1 MVRTRLE
8 IADTSVPF
16 AEQIPV
22 SINFNIADV
31 REPDKFKSSW
41 SKTINLPESNAV
53 NILFENVFEVNSV
66 TNTFNKNKKTKV
78 KYFVDDIVNL
88 EGDLQ
93 LLKITINADNLKT
106 YECAIKGEGASFFGD
121 IGEYYITGNPDS
133 SKDLDFSAY
142 DHVYNRTNQIAKRSN
157 AGTGLN
163 CIYAHVE
170 NGNNGGNETTF
181 GVTDFLPMFHVRE
194 YVKKIIE
201 KTGRTYT
208 SSILES
214 AEFKKH
220 VVYPNLSTLNLTPTQ
235 IQNKQYYVG
244 LNSDYTLTNAVAVDV
259 NHTNES
265 SPFFDT
271 ASQSN
276 GWYVQMA
283 SNGYYNTV
291 ANNVYDVMMIHD
303 NHSVAYCTFNFY
315 SLLQIKKSPNGGVS
329 FFALASNG
337 SYLNSN
343 TFQYSKGSHYELN
356 HQIATNELFLASGD
370 RLYHNTYYTVSSI
383 NYYDS
388 AGTPVTTGAGSVIV
402 KLKSGANGTSFYSLL
417 TNKSIQDGDALLAN
431 SALPNKIKQ
440 KDFLKSIIQMFNL
453 QIEVDK
459 NNANNLIIE
468 TFDVFHAGSIL
479 NYENRTDLD
488 KEQTNNINTLDGKR
502 YIFKYKSDTDY
513 WNTLF
518 QTKYNEPFGT
528 ENINVEN
535 EFSVAEKVNEVIF
548 SPTPNVANY
557 KLGIIVPKIYKNEN
571 DVIKSTVPNIRILTC
586 GGVKTSAN
594 SYTYKGFGSS
604 DLITNQYLYVGHT
617 NDPLN
622 PTYDLNF
629 GLPKE
634 VFYTFVGTFFTDNN
648 LYNRYHKNYI
658 LNISDRDAKFISKYL
673 WVNSLDINKFSFRN
687 RLFID
692 GSYYSVNRIE
702 NYTPLDETS
711 TKYEL
716 IKLLYTDAFT
726 PSSVAFVDNPTTGS
740 STVTARV
747 AQSTTIGNSTGTE
760 STNTLAI
767 GDYIISPSTS
777 RNVLVVGDN
786 AIVPENVDG
795 FVQLN
800 GVYIPKVVN
809 SNAIT
814 YIDVDYTC
822 NEADGTV
829 LVDAGITNIDVRLPS
844 TNLYETVTYTV
855 DGVLTTVNYGKKI
868 IFSRTDGSG
877 NTVTL
882 LPPSGTLI
890 NGASSYSLPIS
901 VTLTIQN
908 FNTTSWIIIW

>member
-16 AEQIPV
+16 GEQIPV
-22 SINFNIADV
+22 SINYNIADV

-41 SKTINLPESNAV
+41 SKTISLPESNAI

-78 KYFVDDIVNL
+78 KYYVDDIVNL

-93 LLKITINADNLKT
+93 LLKITINADNLKI
-106 YECAIKGEGASFFGD
+106 YECALKGEGASFFGD
-121 IGEYYITGNPDS
+121 IGDYYITGNPDS

-142 DHVYNRTNQIAKRSN
+142 NHTYNRTNQIASRSN
-157 AGTGLN
+157 AGLGQSY
-163 CIYAHVE
+163 IYGHIE
-170 NGNNGGNETTF
+170 NGNNGGNETVF
-181 GVTDFLPMFHVRE
+181 SVADFLPMFHVRE

-208 SSILES
+208 SSILDS

-220 VVYPNLSTLNLTPTQ
+220 VVYPNLSTINLTPTQ

-265 SPFFDT
+265 APFFDT
-271 ASQSN
+271 GNQSF
-276 GWYVQMA
+276 GTYVQIGA
-283 SNGYYNTV
+283 NGLYNTV
-291 ANNVYDVMMIHD
+291 AKNVYDVKMTHTD
-303 NHSVAYCTFNFY
+303 STVSYCNLNFD
-315 SLLQIKKSPNGGVS
+315 SIINIKKSTDGGVS
-329 FFALASNG
+329 IFFPLAVVSVQLFNASTQLTKNVSYNFTHELSTGQYFLSN
-337 SYLNSN
+337 
-343 TFQYSKGSHYELN
+343 
-356 HQIATNELFLASGD
+356 GD
-370 RLYHNTYYTVSSI
+370 RLYHSTTVYPSGIS
-383 NYYDS
+383 YYDS
-388 AGTPVTTGAGSVIV
+388 GGNPITTGTGTITV

-417 TNKSIQDGDALLAN
+417 TNKAVQDGDVLLAN
-431 SALPNKIKQ
+431 SCLPNKIKQ

-459 NNANNLIIE
+459 NNPNNLIIE
-468 TFDVFHAGSIL
+468 TFDVFHAGGIL

-488 KEQTNNINTLDGKR
+488 KEQTNNINTLDSKR
-502 YIFKYKSDTDY
+502 YIFKYKADTDY
-513 WNTLF
+513 YNTLF

-557 KLGIIVPKIYKNEN
+557 SLGIIVPKILKQEN
-571 DVIKSTVPNIRILTC
+571 GVKSSVVPNIRILTT
-586 GGVKTSAN
+586 GGVKTSPN
-594 SYTYKGFGSS
+594 NYTYKSFGAS

-634 VFYTFVGTFFTDNN
+634 VFYTFIGTYFTDNN

-658 LNISDRDAKFISKYL
+658 LNISDRDAKFITKYL

-716 IKLLYTDAFT
+716 IKLLYTDAFVPT
-726 PSSVAFVDNPTTGS
+726 SIAFVDNPTTG
-740 STVTARV
+740 
-747 AQSTTIGNSTGTE
+747 E
-760 STNTLAI
+760 STLGSRIANGVNSENTTAI

-777 RNVLVVGDN
+777 RNVLVVGDYTQ
-786 AIVPENVDG
+786 VPDNVDG

-809 SNAIT
+809 STALTLVNA
-814 YIDVDYTC
+814 DYTC
-822 NEADGTV
+822 NES
-829 LVDAGITNIDVRLPS
+829 DATILIDASSTNIDVTLAS
-844 TNLYETVTYTV
+844 NNLQETITYTI
-855 DGVLTTVNYGKKI
+855 DGVLTLVDYCKKI
-868 IFSRTDGSG
+868 SIKRIDTLS
-877 NTVTL
+877 NTVTIY
-882 LPPSGTLI
+882 PAFGGAI
-890 NGASSYSLPIS
+890 DGASSY
-901 VTLTIQN
+901 TLSTNDTLNLQYSN
-908 FNTTSWIIIW
+908 GNWIII

>member
-22 SINFNIADV
+22 SINYNIADV

-41 SKTINLPESNAV
+41 SKTIQLYETNAI
-53 NILFENVFEVNSV
+53 NILFENVFEVNAV

-106 YECAIKGEGASFFGD
+106 YECALKGEGASFFGD
-121 IGEYYITGNPDS
+121 IGDYYITGNPNS
-133 SKDLDFSAY
+133 ANDLDFSAY
-142 DHVYNRTNQIAKRSN
+142 DHTYNRTNQIASRSSSG
-157 AGTGLN
+157 AGFGY
-163 CIYAHVE
+163 IYGHIE
-170 NGNNGGNETTF
+170 NGNNGGLETVF
-181 GVTDFLPMFHVRE
+181 SVADFIPMFHVRE

-208 SSILES
+208 SSILDS

-220 VVYPNLSTLNLTPTQ
+220 VVYPNLSTINLTPTQ
-235 IQNKQYYVG
+235 IANKQYYVG
-244 LNSDYTLTNAVAVDV
+244 LTSDYTMTNNVAIDV
-259 NHTNES
+259 NHTSES

-271 ASQSN
+271 GNQSF
-276 GWYVQMA
+276 GSYVQMA
-283 SNGYYNTV
+283 YNGYYNTV
-291 ANNVYDVMMIHD
+291 ATNVYDVMMIHD
-303 NHSVAYCTFNFY
+303 NHDVAYCTFNF
-315 SLLQIKKSPNGGVS
+315 SSTIIIKKSTDGGIS
-329 FFALASNG
+329 IFFPIAIESVP
-337 SYLNSN
+337 LNTN
-343 TFQYSKGSHYELN
+343 TFQYSKGTHYELK
-356 HQIATNELFLASGD
+356 HQIATNELFLSLGD
-370 RLYHNTYYTVSSI
+370 RLYHSTQYQIGSI
-383 NYYDS
+383 NYYKSD
-388 AGTPVTTGAGSVIV
+388 GTPITTGSGSVIV

-417 TNKSIQDGDALLAN
+417 TQKAVQDGDALLAN
-431 SALPNKIKQ
+431 SVLPNKIKQ
-440 KDFLKSIIQMFNL
+440 KDFLKSIIQMFKL

-459 NNANNLIIE
+459 NNPNNLIIE
-468 TFDVFHAGSIL
+468 TFDVFHSGGIL
-479 NYENRTDLD
+479 NYENKTDLD
-488 KEQTNNINTLDGKR
+488 KEQTNNINTLDAKR
-502 YIFKYKSDTDY
+502 YIFRYKPDTDY
-513 WNTLF
+513 YNNLF

-535 EFSVAEKVNEVIF
+535 EFSVAENVTEVIF

-557 KLGIIVPKIYKNEN
+557 ALGIIVPKIYKQEN
-571 DVIKSTVPNIRILTC
+571 GVKSSIVPNIRILTS

-594 SYTYKGFGSS
+594 NYTYKGFGAS

-634 VFYTFVGTFFTDNN
+634 VFYTFIGTYFTNNN
-648 LYNRYHKNYI
+648 LYNRYHRNYI

-692 GSYYSVNRIE
+692 GSYYTVNRIE
-702 NYTPLDETS
+702 NYTPLNETS

-716 IKLLYTDAFT
+716 VKLLYT
-726 PSSVAFVDNPTTGS
+726 SAFVPT
-740 STVTARV
+740 STSLTD
-747 AQSTTIGNSTGTE
+747 SDLGTTSTGTARLSNGVNSE
-760 STNTLAI
+760 NTTAI
-767 GDYIISPSTS
+767 GDYIISPSTA
-777 RNVLVVGDN
+777 RNVLVVGDYTQ
-786 AIVPENVDG
+786 VPENVDG

-809 SNAIT
+809 STAIIYT
-814 YIDVDYTC
+814 DVDYTC
-822 NEADGTV
+822 NEIDSTI
-829 LVDAGITNIDVRLPS
+829 LIDAGVTNIDIRLPS
-844 TNLYETVTYTV
+844 TNLYETITYTV
-855 DGVLTTVNYGKKI
+855 DGILTTINYGKKI
-868 IFSRTDGSG
+868 IFTRTDGSG

-890 NGASSYSLPIS
+890 NGATSYSLPIG

-908 FNTTSWIIIW
+908 FNTTSWIIL

>member
-16 AEQIPV
+16 GEQIPV
-22 SINFNIADV
+22 SINYNIADV

-41 SKTINLPESNAV
+41 SKTISLPESNAI

-78 KYFVDDIVNL
+78 KYYVDDIVNL

-93 LLKITINADNLKT
+93 LLKITINADNLKI
-106 YECAIKGEGASFFGD
+106 YECALKGEGASFFGD
-121 IGEYYITGNPDS
+121 IGDYYITGNPDS

-142 DHVYNRTNQIAKRSN
+142 NHTYNRTNQIASRSN
-157 AGTGLN
+157 AGLGQSY
-163 CIYAHVE
+163 IYGHIE
-170 NGNNGGNETTF
+170 NGNNGGNETGF
-181 GVTDFLPMFHVRE
+181 SVADFLPMFHVRE

-208 SSILES
+208 SSILDS

-220 VVYPNLSTLNLTPTQ
+220 VVYPNLSTINLTPTQ

-265 SPFFDT
+265 APFFDT
-271 ASQSN
+271 GNQSF
-276 GWYVQMA
+276 GTYVQIGA
-283 SNGYYNTV
+283 NGLYNTV
-291 ANNVYDVMMIHD
+291 AKNVYDVKMTHTD
-303 NHSVAYCTFNFY
+303 STVSYCNLNFD
-315 SLLQIKKSPNGGVS
+315 SIINIKKSTDGGVS
-329 FFALASNG
+329 IFFPLAVVSVQLFNASTQLTKNVSYNFTHELSTGQYFLSN
-337 SYLNSN
+337 
-343 TFQYSKGSHYELN
+343 
-356 HQIATNELFLASGD
+356 GD
-370 RLYHNTYYTVSSI
+370 RLYHSTTVYPSGIS
-383 NYYDS
+383 YYDS
-388 AGTPVTTGAGSVIV
+388 GGNPITTGTGTITV

-417 TNKSIQDGDALLAN
+417 TNKAVQDGDVLLAN
-431 SALPNKIKQ
+431 SCLPNKIKQ

-459 NNANNLIIE
+459 NNPNNLIIE
-468 TFDVFHAGSIL
+468 TFDVFHAGGIL

-488 KEQTNNINTLDGKR
+488 KEQTNNINTLDSKR
-502 YIFKYKSDTDY
+502 YIFKYKADTDY
-513 WNTLF
+513 YNTLF

-557 KLGIIVPKIYKNEN
+557 SLGIIVPKILKQEN
-571 DVIKSTVPNIRILTC
+571 GVKSSVVPNIRILTT
-586 GGVKTSAN
+586 GGVKTSPN
-594 SYTYKGFGSS
+594 NYTYKSFGAS

-634 VFYTFVGTFFTDNN
+634 VFYTFIGTYFTDNN

-658 LNISDRDAKFISKYL
+658 LNISDRDAKFITKYL

-716 IKLLYTDAFT
+716 IKLLYTDAFVPT
-726 PSSVAFVDNPTTGS
+726 SIAFVDNPTTG
-740 STVTARV
+740 
-747 AQSTTIGNSTGTE
+747 E
-760 STNTLAI
+760 STLGSRIANGVNSENTTAI

-777 RNVLVVGDN
+777 RNVLVVGDYTQ
-786 AIVPENVDG
+786 VPDNVDG

-809 SNAIT
+809 STALTLVNA
-814 YIDVDYTC
+814 DYTC
-822 NEADGTV
+822 NES
-829 LVDAGITNIDVRLPS
+829 DATILIDASSTNIDVTLAS
-844 TNLYETVTYTV
+844 NNLQETITYTI
-855 DGVLTTVNYGKKI
+855 DGVLTLVDYCKKI
-868 IFSRTDGSG
+868 SIKRIDTLS
-877 NTVTL
+877 NTVTIY
-882 LPPSGTLI
+882 PAFGGAI
-890 NGASSYSLPIS
+890 DGASSY
-901 VTLTIQN
+901 TLSTNDTLNLQYSN
-908 FNTTSWIIIW
+908 GNWIII

>member
-41 SKTINLPESNAV
+41 SKTISLPESNAL

-106 YECAIKGEGASFFGD
+106 YECALKGEGASFFGD
-121 IGEYYITGNPDS
+121 IGEKYITGNPDS
-133 SKDLDFSAY
+133 ADDLDFSE
-142 DHVYNRTNQIAKRSN
+142 YNHNYERNTQISSWTTYAN
-157 AGTGLN
+157 LGYGF
-163 CIYAHVE
+163 IYGHVE
-170 NGNNGGNETTF
+170 NGNNGGSETIF
-181 GVTDFLPMFHVRE
+181 NVNDFLPMFHVRE

-220 VVYPNLSTLNLTPTQ
+220 VVYPNLSSINLTPTQ

-244 LNSDYTLTNAVAVDV
+244 LTSDYTMTASASVDV
-259 NHTNES
+259 DHTNES
-265 SPFFDT
+265 APFFDT
-271 ASQSN
+271 SSQSN

-291 ANNVYDVMMIHD
+291 ANNVYDIKMTHT
-303 NHSVAYCTFNFY
+303 NPAVAYCTLNFE
-315 SLLQIKKSPNGGVS
+315 SVINIKKSPDSGSS
-329 FFALASNG
+329 FFSLA
-337 SYLNSN
+337 LNSSVLFN
-343 TFQYSKGSHYELN
+343 TATQLTKNVNYTFN
-356 HQIATNELFLASGD
+356 HQLATGELFLNSGD
-370 RLYHNTYYTVSSI
+370 RLYHNTAYYRSGLSYYTSGGIEVLT
-383 NYYDS
+383 
-388 AGTPVTTGAGSVIV
+388 GTGTVTV

-417 TNKSIQDGDALLAN
+417 TQKSIQDGDYLLTN

-468 TFDVFHAGSIL
+468 TFDVFHAGGIL
-479 NYENRTDLD
+479 NYENKTDLD
-488 KEQTNNINTLDGKR
+488 KEQTNNINTLDSKR
-502 YIFKYKSDTDY
+502 YIFRYKPDTDY
-513 WNTLF
+513 YNTLF

-528 ENINVEN
+528 ETINVEN

-557 KLGIIVPKIYKNEN
+557 KLGIVVPKIYKNESN
-571 DVIKSTVPNIRILTC
+571 VIKPTVPNIRILTC
-586 GGVKTSAN
+586 GGIKNSVN
-594 SYTYKGFGSS
+594 SYTYKGFGYS
-604 DLITNQYLYVGHT
+604 DLITKQYLYVGHT

-634 VFYTFVGTFFTDNN
+634 VFYTFIGTFFTDNN
-648 LYNRYHKNYI
+648 LYNRFHKNYI

-673 WVNSLDINKFSFRN
+673 WVNSLDISKFSFRN

-702 NYTPLDETS
+702 NYTPLNETS

-726 PSSVAFVDNPTTGS
+726 PTSIAFVDNPTTGS
-740 STVTARV
+740 STVTARI

-767 GDYIISPSTS
+767 GDYIISPQNSN
-777 RNVLVVGDN
+777 NVLVVGDN
-786 AIVPENVDG
+786 TIVPDNVDG

-809 SNAIT
+809 STALTLVNA
-814 YIDVDYTC
+814 DYTC
-822 NEADGTV
+822 NESDATI
-829 LVDAGITNIDVRLPS
+829 LIDAGTTNIDVTLAS
-844 TNLYETVTYTV
+844 NNLQETITYTI
-855 DGVLTTVNYGKKI
+855 DGVLTLVDYCKKI
-868 IFSRTDGSG
+868 SIKRIDTLS
-877 NTVTL
+877 NTVTIY
-882 LPPSGTLI
+882 PAFGSYIDGATSYTLSTNDTLNLQYS
-890 NGASSYSLPIS
+890 NG
-901 VTLTIQN
+901 N
-908 FNTTSWIIIW
+908 WIII

>member
-78 KYFVDDIVNL
+78 KYYVEDIVNL

-106 YECAIKGEGASFFGD
+106 YECALKGEGASFFGD
-121 IGEYYITGNPDS
+121 IGDYYITGNPDS

-142 DHVYNRTNQIAKRSN
+142 DHTYNRTNQIASRGN
-157 AGTGLN
+157 AGLGQSY
-163 CIYAHVE
+163 IYGHIE
-170 NGNNGGNETTF
+170 NGNNGGNETVF
-181 GVTDFLPMFHVRE
+181 SVADFLPMFHVRE

-220 VVYPNLSTLNLTPTQ
+220 VVYPNLSTINLTPTQ

-244 LNSDYTLTNAVAVDV
+244 LTSDYTLTQNTFVDV
-259 NHTNES
+259 NHTKES
-265 SPFFDT
+265 APFFDT
-271 ASQSN
+271 GNQSF

-291 ANNVYDVMMIHD
+291 ASNIYDVKMTHTD
-303 NHSVAYCTFNFY
+303 STVAYCSVTNFIS
-315 SLLQIKKSPNGGVS
+315 SLNIVKSPNAGVS
-329 FFALASNG
+329 FFNLASETITLVGPSVSLNKNV
-337 SYLNSN
+337 SY
-343 TFQYSKGSHYELN
+343 QYT
-356 HQIATNELFLASGD
+356 HQIASSNQLLSAGD
-370 RLYHNTYYTVSSI
+370 RLYHKVKYDFSNVT
-383 NYYDS
+383 YYDS
-388 AGTPVTTGAGSVIV
+388 SGVQVTTGTGTITV

-417 TNKSIQDGDALLAN
+417 TNKAVQDGDTLLAN
-431 SALPNKIKQ
+431 SCLPNKIKQ

-459 NNANNLIIE
+459 NNPNNLIIE
-468 TFDVFHAGSIL
+468 TFDVFHAGGIL

-488 KEQTNNINTLDGKR
+488 KEQTNNINTLDSKR
-502 YIFKYKSDTDY
+502 YIFKYKADTDY
-513 WNTLF
+513 YNTLF

-557 KLGIIVPKIYKNEN
+557 SLGIIVPKILKQEN
-571 DVIKSTVPNIRILTC
+571 GVKSSTVPNIRILTT
-586 GGVKTSAN
+586 GGVKTSPN
-594 SYTYKGFGSS
+594 NYTYKSFGAS
-604 DLITNQYLYVGHT
+604 DLVTNQYLYVGHT

-634 VFYTFVGTFFTDNN
+634 VFYTFIGTYFTDNN

-658 LNISDRDAKFISKYL
+658 LNISDRDAKFITKYL

-716 IKLLYTDAFT
+716 IKLLYTDAFVPT
-726 PSSVAFVDNPTTGS
+726 SIAFVDNPTTGE
-740 STVTARV
+740 STVTSRISNNV
-747 AQSTTIGNSTGTE
+747 NSENTT
-760 STNTLAI
+760 AI

-777 RNVLVVGDN
+777 RNVLVVGDYTQ
-786 AIVPENVDG
+786 VPENVDG

-800 GVYIPKVVN
+800 GVYIPKVAN
-809 SNAIT
+809 GTAIIEIGSGV
-814 YIDVDYTC
+814 YYC
-822 NEADGTV
+822 NEADGTI
-829 LVDAGITNIDVRLPS
+829 LIKPTISDTDIYLPIN
-844 TNLYETVTYTV
+844 NLETVTYTIN
-855 DGVLTTVNYGKKI
+855 DVLTTVIYGKKLTLKRI
-868 IFSRTDGSG
+868 DSTTNIVTIYPDGSDTIDG
-877 NTVTL
+877 L
-882 LPPSGTLI
+882 
-890 NGASSYSLPIS
+890 SSY
-901 VTLTIQN
+901 TLSTT
-908 FNTTSWIIIW
+908 NTLNLQYSNGNWIII

>member
-22 SINFNIADV
+22 SINYNIADV

-41 SKTINLPESNAV
+41 SKTISLPESNAL

-106 YECAIKGEGASFFGD
+106 YECALKGEGASFFGD

-133 SKDLDFSAY
+133 ANDLDFSAY
-142 DHVYNRTNQIAKRSN
+142 DHTYNRATQIASRGN
-157 AGTGLN
+157 AGDGESY
-163 CIYAHVE
+163 IYAHVE
-170 NGNNGGNETTF
+170 NGNNGGNPTTF
-181 GVTDFLPMFHVRE
+181 SVTDFLPMFHVRE
-194 YVKKIIE
+194 YIKKIIE

-208 SSILES
+208 SSILDS
-214 AEFKKH
+214 VEFRKH

-244 LNSDYTLTNAVAVDV
+244 LTSDYTMSSGVNFDV

-271 ASQSN
+271 SSQSN
-276 GWYVQMA
+276 GTYVQMA
-283 SNGYYNTV
+283 SNGNYNTV
-291 ANNVYDVMMIHD
+291 ANNVY
-303 NHSVAYCTFNFY
+303 SVIMTHTDPTVTRCTLNF
-315 SLLQIKKSPNGGVS
+315 STSLQIKKSPDSGSS
-329 FFALASNG
+329 FFVLV
-337 SYLNSN
+337 SN
-343 TFQYSKGSHYELN
+343 TINPY
-356 HQIATNELFLASGD
+356 NELQKNVTYNFTQQVATEQFLAGGD
-370 RLYHNTYYTVSSI
+370 RLYHFNKYTASSI
-383 NYYDS
+383 IYYNAS
-388 AGTPVTTGAGSVIV
+388 GIQVTTGTGTVTV
-402 KLKSGANGTSFYSLL
+402 KLKSGATGTSFYSLL
-417 TNKSIQDGDALLAN
+417 TNKSIQDGDTLLAN
-431 SALPNKIKQ
+431 SALPQKIKQ

-468 TFDVFHAGSIL
+468 TFDVFHAGGIL

-488 KEQTNNINTLDGKR
+488 KEKTNNINTLDSKR
-502 YIFKYKSDTDY
+502 YIFKYKPDNDY
-513 WNTLF
+513 WNTIF

-528 ENINVEN
+528 ETINVEN

-557 KLGIIVPKIYKNEN
+557 QLGIICPQIYKKEN
-571 DVIKSTVPNIRILTC
+571 NVKSSIVPNVRILTC
-586 GGVKTSAN
+586 GGIKTSPN
-594 SYTYKGFGSS
+594 KYIYNGFGASYLET
-604 DLITNQYLYVGHT
+604 DQYLYVGHT
-617 NDPLN
+617 DDPLN

-634 VFYTFVGTFFTDNN
+634 VFYTFIGTFFTDNN
-648 LYNRYHKNYI
+648 LYNRFHKNYI
-658 LNISDRDAKFISKYL
+658 LNISDRDAKFITKYL

-716 IKLLYTDAFT
+716 IKLLYTDAFV
-726 PSSVAFVDNPTTGS
+726 PSSIAFVDNPTTGS
-740 STVTARV
+740 STVTARI
-747 AQSTTIGNSTGTE
+747 AQSTTIGNSTGAE

-767 GDYIISPSTS
+767 GDYIISPPTS
-777 RNVLVVGDN
+777 NNILVVGDN
-786 AIVPENVDG
+786 TIVPDNVDG

-809 SNAIT
+809 GTSLIQ
-814 YIDVDYTC
+814 IGSDYTC
-822 NEADGTV
+822 NEADGTI
-829 LVDAGITNIDVRLPS
+829 LIDASTTNIDVTL
-844 TNLYETVTYTV
+844 TGNNIYEIATYTIN
-855 DGVLTTVNYGKKI
+855 DVLTTVYYGKKI
-868 IFSRTDGSG
+868 TLKRVDTSA
-877 NTVTL
+877 NTVTII
-882 LPPSGTLI
+882 PSSGTTI
-890 NGASSYSLPIS
+890 EGFGSY
-901 VTLTIQN
+901 TLSTT
-908 FNTTSWIIIW
+908 NTLNLQYNDGNWIII